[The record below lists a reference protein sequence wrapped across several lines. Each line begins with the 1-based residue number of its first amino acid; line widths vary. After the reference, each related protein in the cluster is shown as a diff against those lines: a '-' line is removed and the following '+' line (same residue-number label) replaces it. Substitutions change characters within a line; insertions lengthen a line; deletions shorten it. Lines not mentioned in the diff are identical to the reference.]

1 MTASASSSTRSAGGT
16 RLPSSVRMPT
26 AKAMSVAIGTPQ
38 PERVAGAPASA
49 R

>member
-1 MTASASSSTRSAGGT
+1 MTASARRRTRSAAGT

-26 AKAMSVAIGTPQ
+26 AKAMSVAIGTPH
-38 PERVAGAPASA
+38 PERVSGAPARA